1 MQSPFVF
8 LAFEVKKN
16 IWKIFSNLKNID
28 LYPESIWQSS
38 GIIYGSLDTPPTILT
53 NSRAEYVKDY
63 FYFIEATVQ
72 ALPRPAFFAVLFHFR
87 PIFL

>member
-1 MQSPFVF
+1 MQNPFVF
-8 LAFEVKKN
+8 LAFEVKKVFFEN
-16 IWKIFSNLKNID
+16 FLYFLKID